1 MLHVRAKERMR
12 SGELPTHGPCRC
24 YAGTGSS
31 LICALCDAPILVS
44 EIEYELE
51 FKGPGAPGAKVVR
64 FHTRCESIWNEER
77 LRLGHDP

>member
-1 MLHVRAKERMR
+1 MLHVRAKERMQ
-12 SGELPTHGPCRC
+12 SGELPTRGPCRC

-51 FKGPGAPGAKVVR
+51 FARPDASGAKVVR
-64 FHTRCESIWNEER
+64 FHPECESIWNEER